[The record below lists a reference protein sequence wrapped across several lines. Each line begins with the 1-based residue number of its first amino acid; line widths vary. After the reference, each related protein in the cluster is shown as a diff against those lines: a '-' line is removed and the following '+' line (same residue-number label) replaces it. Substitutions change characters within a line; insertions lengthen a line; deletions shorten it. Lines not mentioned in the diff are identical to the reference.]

1 MDEIRQDLPPEQTA
15 AQLPIGPEKLRELSR
30 ILQEYRAGKARTEQ
44 RIISSEN
51 WWKLRNGREERRVS
65 EIGKDGGFESVSGW
79 LHNTIV
85 SKHADAMEA
94 YPEPN
99 ILPREAQDKP
109 EARILSAIVPC
120 VLEQNNFEQVYSDAM
135 WQKMKSGTGVYKI
148 WWDAEKLNG
157 LGDIAIECINPLNIY
172 WEPGVSD
179 IQKSPYFFQVEL
191 WEKEQLIERFPQL
204 KDKLKGNTFSPR
216 RYWYDDNVPMA
227 SKAAV
232 IEVYYKKRAGGKV
245 TLQYIKYVG
254 NELLYASEHNR
265 EQAANG
271 FYSHGRY
278 PYVFDA
284 LFPIEGS
291 PCGYGFVDVG
301 KNPQTSIDL
310 LKTAFIKNAMVGAM
324 PRYFKRQDGNV
335 NEAEFLDLSKP
346 LVSVDGNLGD
356 DSLRIIQTNNLD
368 GNYLSLLDRD
378 INELRETTGNTETA
392 AGNVNSGVTAA
403 SAIAA
408 LQEASGK
415 GSRDSTRNS
424 YNRYSEIVS
433 FCIELIRQFYD
444 MPRQFRI
451 TGRMGQ
457 EQFISYTNANIKLQQ
472 LPALTPSM
480 PPMMRLPVFD
490 IKVSAQ
496 KRNVYTR
503 MSQNELALQFFNMG
517 FFTPQM
523 SQPALM
529 CLDMMEFDGR
539 EELMQKIRQQGNLY
553 QLCIQ
558 LYKLALLQAQAVGN
572 TEMVQGLSQKAMQ
585 LLGMPAAPAAMG
597 EAKPQLTEGDNIA
610 GPQKE
615 EPAVVDKAREQ
626 AANAAQPNE

>member
-30 ILQEYRAGKARTEQ
+30 ILQEYRAGKAHTEQ

-232 IEVYYKKRAGGKV
+232 IEVYYKKRAGSKV

-254 NELLYASEHNR
+254 NELLYASEHDR
-265 EQAANG
+265 EQSANG

-335 NEAEFLDLSKP
+335 NEDEFLDLSKP

-356 DSLRIIQTNNLD
+356 DSLRLIQTNNLD

-392 AGNVNSGVTAA
+392 AGNVSSGVTAA

-539 EELMQKIRQQGNLY
+539 EELMQKISQQGNLY

-558 LYKLALLQAQAVGN
+558 LLQLALAQAQAVGN
-572 TEMVQGLSQKAMQ
+572 VEMVQGLSQKAMQ
-585 LLGMPAAPAAMG
+585 LLGMPAAPVAMG
-597 EAKPQLTEGDNIA
+597 DAKPQLTEGDNIT

-615 EPAVVDKAREQ
+615 EPAVVDKARKQ